1 MKEKRLVRFDW
12 AIKNILRDK
21 ANYDVIEGFLTA
33 LLKQD
38 IHIIKIL
45 ESESNQKEEMDKFNR
60 VDMLVEDSTGTQMII
75 EIQNTHETHYLE
87 RLLYGTSKVI
97 TENLKLGED
106 FKNVKKV
113 ISISILYFI
122 FGNNVDDYLYYGNTE
137 FKGVHSNTILQ
148 LKRKEDRVYKTVEI
162 KDIFPEYYIIEVEK
176 FEGIVQSDIDEWIYF
191 LKNEVIK
198 DEFKSKNIQSA
209 QDKLDILKMDEGKR
223 KSYEEY
229 LIDVA
234 VSRDMIDTAF
244 DDGVKTG
251 EKIGVEKGEKIGI
264 EKGEN
269 RKAVQS
275 AKRMLEDGLSIGK
288 IADYTGLTTEEV
300 ERIQRG
306 I

>member
-1 MKEKRLVRFDW
+1 MEEKRLVRFDW

-38 IHIIKIL
+38 IYIIKIL
-45 ESESNQKEEMDKFNR
+45 ESESNQQEDFDKFNR

-176 FEGIVQSDIDEWIYF
+176 FEGIVQSDGYI
-191 LKNEVIK
+191 
-198 DEFKSKNIQSA
+198 S
-209 QDKLDILKMDEGKR
+209 LKMK
-223 KSYEEY
+223 
-229 LIDVA
+229 
-234 VSRDMIDTAF
+234 
-244 DDGVKTG
+244 
-251 EKIGVEKGEKIGI
+251 
-264 EKGEN
+264 
-269 RKAVQS
+269 
-275 AKRMLEDGLSIGK
+275 
-288 IADYTGLTTEEV
+288 
-300 ERIQRG
+300 
-306 I
+306 